1 MKPAIELSIIRK
13 NFLFRP
19 GRSIWISVT
28 FLALGALGLSFLIPA
43 NVWAQVSGATLS
55 GTVTD
60 ASGSA
65 LPQAQISIRN
75 VATGVSTPIPTN
87 SDGFYSVPNLLPGSY
102 EVKASAPGFSTEVRS
117 GITLTVGSHQ
127 LLNLT
132 LKVGQITET
141 VQVTGE
147 APAVELASS
156 TIGGVLGSTT
166 VVELPL
172 NGRSWTDLATLQ
184 PGVNSMTTQMSYT
197 SAVDRGLRGFGDE
210 MTISGARPQQNNY
223 RLDGISM
230 NDYANGGPGSVL
242 GGNLGVDA
250 IQEFSVLTTNYSAEY
265 GKTAGG
271 VVNAITRSGTD
282 SFHGNAYE
290 FLRNSA
296 LDARN
301 FFDGPVI
308 PEFRRNQFGASGGAP
323 IQKDRTFVFGDYE
336 GIRQAK
342 GISVLDIVPSPDA
355 RTGHLHY
362 TNTPPPRCT
371 VTSATECTVTV
382 DPAAQQYL
390 PLFPLP
396 NGGLTGNGDEGF
408 FSFAGAQI
416 VREDFFTVRLD
427 HQFSQK
433 DKIFGTFVFDRTPFT
448 APDAMDNVLKSSKT
462 LRQQYTVE
470 ETHIFNPKLVN
481 AVRFGFSRVAAD
493 IFIGLSPINPVA
505 SDASL
510 SAEPGRD
517 AASVI
522 IGGGNF
528 TALPGGVLAPSSST
542 IRWNSFQGYDDAF
555 MTRGTH
561 SLKFGIAVER
571 MQLNRLGA
579 SLPGGVFTFS
589 SLANF
594 LTNHPKKYQS
604 GLISTLTERGYRQT
618 LVGGYVQDDWR
629 WRNNVTL
636 NLGLRYEMVTVPTEV
651 QGKLDNL
658 PTLSSAT
665 QSLGDPV
672 FANPTLRNFEPRVGF
687 AWDPFKNGKTAVRG
701 GFGLFD
707 SLPLLYQIMLVE
719 GTSAPF
725 FEKGTVSGANLPAG
739 SFFAGATTHLQVT
752 NLQSSYYDSKPR
764 RNYVMQWNLN
774 VQREI
779 TPSLTALVGYVGSR
793 GVHMPYEVDDL
804 NMILPTLTSAGYV
817 YPPPSIGNGVK
828 LNTNFGSINGIFYK
842 GDSFYD
848 ALLLG
853 VTKRLSHGV
862 QFQTSFTWSKSIDT
876 SSATMQGDQ
885 FTNGVTSLDWFDPR
899 LTRGPSDFSVPR
911 TLVVSVTWLV
921 PSPKS
926 LTGPAGLIANGWTLG
941 GILKLSDGMP
951 WTPTFGT
958 GSDPQGKG
966 NSDDYAY
973 PNRLTSPG
981 CNSLVNPG
989 NPDNY
994 IKTECFVVPTAP
1006 NAAFWT
1012 ANCDPAPP
1020 SLGGPVDPASLQCFN
1035 LRGNAG
1041 RNIIPGPGLT
1051 DLDFSIFKD
1060 NYIKRISETAKIQ
1073 FRAEVFNIM
1082 NHPNFGDPV
1091 VGTGAADVLDGTGTT
1106 IPAVGKLTTTT
1117 TDAREIQFAL
1127 KFIW

>member
-1 MKPAIELSIIRK
+1 MKLNIEPSRSK
-13 NFLFRP
+13 RA
-19 GRSIWISVT
+19 GRSKRISGAFV
-28 FLALGALGLSFLIPA
+28 ALGALGLSLLIAA
-43 NVWAQVSGATLS
+43 NVWSQVSGGTLS
-55 GTVTD
+55 GTVNDT
-60 ASGSA
+60 SGA
-65 LPQAQISIRN
+65 TLPQAQISIRN
-75 VATGVSTPIPTN
+75 TATGVSTSTTAN
-87 SDGFYSVPNLLPGSY
+87 SDGFYSAPNLLPGSY

-117 GITLTVGSHQ
+117 GITLTVGTQ
-127 LLNLT
+127 QVLNLT
-132 LKVGQITET
+132 LSVGQITET
-141 VQVTGE
+141 VRVTGE
-147 APAVELASS
+147 APVVELTSS
-156 TIGGVLGSTT
+156 TIGDVLTSTT

-184 PGVNSMTTQMSYT
+184 PGVNAMTTQMSYT
-197 SAVDRGLRGFGDE
+197 SAVDRGLRGFGTE

-230 NDYANGGPGSVL
+230 NDYGNGGPGSVL

-271 VVNAITRSGTD
+271 VINAITRSGTD
-282 SFHGNAYE
+282 QFHGSAYE

-308 PEFRRNQFGASGGAP
+308 PEFRRNQFGASAGGP

-342 GISVLDIVPSPDA
+342 GISALDIVPSADA
-355 RTGHLHY
+355 RAGHLHY
-362 TNTPPPRCT
+362 TNNPPPHCT

-382 DPAAQQYL
+382 DPSAQKYL

-396 NGGLTGNGDEGF
+396 NDTASTGNLDSGF
-408 FSFAGAQI
+408 FRFAGAQV

-433 DKIFGTFVFDRTPFT
+433 DKVFGTYVFDKTPFT
-448 APDAMDNVLKSSKT
+448 APDAMNNVLKTSKT
-462 LRQQYTVE
+462 LHQQYTLE
-470 ETHIFNPKLVN
+470 ETHVFNSSFVN
-481 AVRFGFSRVAAD
+481 TVRFGFSRVAAD
-493 IFIGLSPINPVA
+493 VFIGLSAITPSA
-505 SDASL
+505 ADTSL

-522 IGGGNF
+522 IQGGNF
-528 TALPGGVLAPSSST
+528 TPLPGGVLAPSSST

-555 MTRGTH
+555 LTKGTH

-579 SLPGGVFTFS
+579 SLPGGVFTFG
-589 SLANF
+589 SLANY
-594 LTNHPKKYQS
+594 LTNNPKKYQS
-604 GLISTLTERGYRQT
+604 GLISTLTERGFRQT
-618 LVGGYVQDDWR
+618 LVGGYLQDDWR
-629 WRNNVTL
+629 WRSNVTL

-651 QGKLDNL
+651 HGRLDNL

-665 QSLGDPV
+665 QTLGDPV

-725 FEKGTVSGANLPAG
+725 FEKGTLSGSNLPPG
-739 SFFAGATTHLQVT
+739 SFFVPPPLTGSS
-752 NLQSSYYDSKPR
+752 LQSSYYDSKPH

-779 TPSLTALVGYVGSR
+779 TPSLTALVGYVGSH

-804 NMILPTLTSAGYV
+804 NMILPTLTSAGYI
-817 YPPPSIGNGVK
+817 YPEPSVGDGQR
-828 LNTNFGSINGIFYK
+828 LNTSFGSINGIFYK
-842 GDSFYD
+842 GNSSYN
-848 ALLLG
+848 ALLAG

-862 QFQTSFTWSKSIDT
+862 QFQTSFTWSKSIDN

-885 FTNGVTSLDWFDPR
+885 FTNGITSLDWFDPR

-911 TLVVSVTWLV
+911 TLVISVTWLV

-926 LTGPAGLIANGWTLG
+926 LTGPAAFIANGWTLG
-941 GILKLSDGMP
+941 GIFKLSDGMP

-973 PNRLTSPG
+973 PNRLTTPG
-981 CNSLVNPG
+981 CKSLVNPG

-1006 NAAFWT
+1006 NAAFWA

-1020 SLGGPVDPASLQCFN
+1020 SLGDNVDPASLQCYN

-1041 RNIIPGPGLT
+1041 RNIIPGPGLK

-1060 NYIKRISETAKIQ
+1060 NYIKRISETAKVQ
-1073 FRAEVFNIM
+1073 FRAEIFNIM
-1082 NHPNFGDPV
+1082 NHPNFGGPV
-1091 VGTGAADVLDGTGTT
+1091 VGTGAADVLDGTGVV

-1127 KFIW
+1127 KLIW

>member
-1 MKPAIELSIIRK
+1 LGVLVLS
-13 NFLFRP
+13 L
-19 GRSIWISVT
+19 
-28 FLALGALGLSFLIPA
+28 LIPA
-43 NVWAQVSGATLS
+43 NVWSQVSGSTLS

-60 ASGSA
+60 TSGA
-65 LPQAQISIRN
+65 TLPQAQISIRN
-75 VATGVSTPIPTN
+75 IATGVSTATTAN
-87 SDGFYSVPNLLPGSY
+87 SDGFYTAPNLLPGNY

-117 GITLTVGSHQ
+117 GITLTVGARQ
-127 LLNLT
+127 VLNLT
-132 LKVGQITET
+132 LAVGQVTET

-147 APAVELASS
+147 APVVELASS
-156 TIGGVLGSTT
+156 TIGDVLSSTT

-184 PGVNSMTTQMSYT
+184 PGVNAMTTQMSYT
-197 SAVDRGLRGFGDE
+197 SAVDRGLRGFGAE

-271 VVNAITRSGTD
+271 VINALTRSG
-282 SFHGNAYE
+282 SNQFHGSAYE

-308 PEFRRNQFGASGGAP
+308 PEFRRNQFGASGGGP
-323 IQKDRTFVFGDYE
+323 IHKDRTFVFGDYE

-342 GISVLDIVPSPDA
+342 GISARDIVPSPEA
-355 RTGHLHY
+355 RAGHIHY
-362 TNTPPPRCT
+362 TITPPPNCT

-382 DPAAQQYL
+382 DPSVQKYL

-396 NGGLTGNGDEGF
+396 NGGLTGNGDAGF
-408 FSFAGAQI
+408 FNFAGNQV
-416 VREDFFTVRLD
+416 VREDFFTVRVD

-433 DKIFGTFVFDRTPFT
+433 DKMFGSYVFDKTPFT

-462 LRQQYTVE
+462 LHQQHTLE
-470 ETHIFNPKLVN
+470 ETHIFNPSFVN
-481 AVRFGFSRVAAD
+481 TVRFGFSRVAAD
-493 IFIGLSPINPVA
+493 VFVGLSAINPLA

-510 SAEPGRD
+510 SAQPGRD

-555 MTRGTH
+555 LTKGTH

-571 MQLNRLGA
+571 MQLNRVGA

-589 SLANF
+589 NLSNF
-594 LTNHPKKYQS
+594 LTNNPKKFQS
-604 GLISTLTERGYRQT
+604 GIISTLSERGFRQT
-618 LVGGYVQDDWR
+618 LIGGYLQDDWR
-629 WRNNVTL
+629 WRRNVTL
-636 NLGLRYEMVTVPTEV
+636 NLGLRYEMLTVPTEV

-658 PTLSSAT
+658 PSLTSAT
-665 QSLGDPV
+665 QNLGSPLYS
-672 FANPTLRNFEPRVGF
+672 NPTLRNFEPRVGF
-687 AWDPFKNGKTAVRG
+687 AWDPFRNGKTAVRG

-707 SLPLLYQIMLVE
+707 SLPLLYQVMLIE
-719 GTSAPF
+719 GASAPF
-725 FEKGTVSGANLPAG
+725 FEKGTISGSKLPPG
-739 SFFAGATTHLQVT
+739 SFFAGAAPLLTATSL
-752 NLQSSYYDSKPR
+752 LASYYEPHPR

-804 NMILPTLTSAGYV
+804 NMALPTLTSAGYV
-817 YPPPSIGNGVK
+817 YQGGQK
-828 LNTNFGSINGIFYK
+828 LNPQFGSINGIFYQ
-842 GDSFYD
+842 GNSFYD
-848 ALLLG
+848 ALLVG

-862 QFQTSFTWSKSIDT
+862 QFQTSFTWNKSIDN

-885 FTNGVTSLDWFDPR
+885 FTNGITSLDWFDPR

-911 TLVVSVTWLV
+911 TLVVSVTWQV
-921 PSPKS
+921 PLAKS
-926 LTGPAGLIANGWTLG
+926 LTGPAALIVNGWTLG

-958 GSDPQGKG
+958 GGDPQGKG

-973 PNRLTSPG
+973 PNRLTGSD
-981 CNSLVNPG
+981 CKSLVNPG

-994 IKTECFVVPTAP
+994 IKTACFVVPTAP
-1006 NAAFWT
+1006 SQAFYD
-1012 ANCDPAPP
+1012 ANCNSSVGDPT
-1020 SLGGPVDPASLQCFN
+1020 LLQCFN

-1041 RNIIPGPGLT
+1041 RNIIPGPGLKG
-1051 DLDFSIFKD
+1051 LDFSIFKD
-1060 NYIKRISETAKIQ
+1060 NSIRRVSETFKVQ
-1073 FRAEVFNIM
+1073 FRTEVFNIM

-1091 VGTGAADVLDGTGTT
+1091 VGTGAADVLDADGVT
-1106 IPAVGKLTTTT
+1106 IPAVGVLTTTT